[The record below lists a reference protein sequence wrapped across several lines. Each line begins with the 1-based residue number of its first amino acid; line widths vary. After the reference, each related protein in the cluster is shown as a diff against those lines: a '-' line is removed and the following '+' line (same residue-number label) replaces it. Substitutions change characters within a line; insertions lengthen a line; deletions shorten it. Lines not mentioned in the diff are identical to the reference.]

1 MMAEM
6 KKLNKKRFDLHIVIS
21 LLCSNSG
28 HMTTYMIFL
37 CFPIRCFIS
46 GDPRWKNLVND
57 IDGCLKG
64 IEEYS
69 VRNSAELVTCLHH
82 LCQRIWPTMVFIL
95 IVGAHQTFYL
105 WLVFTMLSRW
115 WTHRNSETKSYSPTG
130 TPLHHTQCPFS
141 GESTSISPRTSSWW
155 IPCIGG
161 EVGCSY
167 EWCES
172 GRISFFHRSSKSWCR
187 TNWNRLQR
195 CQKAHQCGQ
204 RP

>member
-1 MMAEM
+1 MPEFMNLTTGQIKSKKQPKEKTPEELMMAEM

-82 LCQRIWPTMVFIL
+82 LCQRI
-95 IVGAHQTFYL
+95 
-105 WLVFTMLSRW
+105 
-115 WTHRNSETKSYSPTG
+115 
-130 TPLHHTQCPFS
+130 
-141 GESTSISPRTSSWW
+141 
-155 IPCIGG
+155 
-161 EVGCSY
+161 
-167 EWCES
+167 
-172 GRISFFHRSSKSWCR
+172 
-187 TNWNRLQR
+187 
-195 CQKAHQCGQ
+195 
-204 RP
+204 